1 MTGFNEDFFGEEE
14 FLIDPEDLEVKGN
27 ENWDT
32 GINPDIFST
41 GETPDIFSTKD
52 APGNSLWDVLLRPL
66 RESSRL

>member
-52 APGNSLWDVLLRPL
+52 A
-66 RESSRL
+66 